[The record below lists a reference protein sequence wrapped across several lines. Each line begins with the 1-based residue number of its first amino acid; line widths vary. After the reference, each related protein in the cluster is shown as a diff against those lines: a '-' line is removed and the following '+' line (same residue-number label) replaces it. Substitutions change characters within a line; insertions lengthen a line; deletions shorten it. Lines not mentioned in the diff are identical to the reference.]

1 MATTVTITSAVTQ
14 VIGWI
19 PETLSMYLTS
29 PAVYFIAM
37 ALAAGVFSL
46 TRRLVPMKRR

>member
-1 MATTVTITSAVTQ
+1 MVDLAAAMTAIL
-14 VIGWI
+14 GWV
-19 PETLSMYLTS
+19 PEVLAMYLTS

-37 ALAAGVFSL
+37 ALAAGVFGL